1 MSALLTVDEAAAELH
16 CKRRR
21 VFELLADNTLVRG
34 PKYGRKTVITAES
47 VAAALAAECHT
58 RQPEQRP
65 TAKRRAPKSF
75 KAELAELAERQR
87 SEWKKRRPRPPARSN
102 SRVQSTEPA

>member
-1 MSALLTVDEAAAELH
+1 VSALLTVDEAAAELR

-34 PKYGRKTVITAES
+34 PKYGRQTVITAES

-58 RQPEQRP
+58 RQLEQKP
-65 TAKRRAPKSF
+65 TAKRRAPKAF
-75 KAELAELAERQR
+75 KADLDALAERQR
-87 SEWKKRRPRPPARSN
+87 AEWKKRRPNTIASPD
-102 SRVQSTEPA
+102 SRYQSTEPT